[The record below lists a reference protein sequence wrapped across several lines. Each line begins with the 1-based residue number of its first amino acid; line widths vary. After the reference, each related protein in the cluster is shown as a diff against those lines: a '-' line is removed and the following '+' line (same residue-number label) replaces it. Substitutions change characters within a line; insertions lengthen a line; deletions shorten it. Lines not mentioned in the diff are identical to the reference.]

1 MLLLEVIILFL
12 KLPMEKK
19 VSSVK
24 ISAYPLYQNYVYSV
38 DKVTSNRG
46 LTFRTKNVGTGTARK
61 AVGYSFKR
69 TFYY

>member
-1 MLLLEVIILFL
+1 M
-12 KLPMEKK
+12 
-19 VSSVK
+19 K